1 MSAPSKPIK
10 SKTPMNVYD
19 DTDDDDLSDISEES
33 REEDSSDP
41 VINKKSQTIIVGSVD
56 DKKDKPYSESSG
68 ASKSVPFIPVSTSDY
83 TDKKMYPDKN
93 QTEKRELTSTNL
105 NADEEAIIAATVGR
119 SIVQARRLEQSDS
132 EDTTSA
138 TDSQPAKQSAA
149 DSFYSPDESI
159 DDKNDIDEQQPIKSV
174 NQQQTQ
180 NDTDEDED
188 ISSNETSSNESQKT
202 PIPIGKMALGEP

>member
-105 NADEEAIIAATVGR
+105 DADEEAIIAATAGR

-132 EDTTSA
+132 EDTSA

-159 DDKNDIDEQQPIKSV
+159 DDKNDIDEQRPTKSV